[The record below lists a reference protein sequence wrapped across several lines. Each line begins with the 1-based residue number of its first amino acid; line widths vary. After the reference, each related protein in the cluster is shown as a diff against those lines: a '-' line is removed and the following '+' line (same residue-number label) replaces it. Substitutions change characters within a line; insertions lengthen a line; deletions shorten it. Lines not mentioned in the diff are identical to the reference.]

1 MISSFDP
8 STGHV
13 LMALGRNGKRDN
25 RLKELDK
32 LISMALIGAES
43 ASFVQRR
50 RILNL
55 VSGKW
60 QRSMPE
66 VLQALHLPMSRL
78 RELLAKR
85 FMQTYMVAFLGGMRH
100 VESKLPRWLLVE
112 LVKLAREDNSIPP
125 WNPRLPKH
133 GADGG
138 DSVRFWILEEAAK
151 RLASRS
157 ILTRSQW
164 DALEKT
170 ARERAFFVT
179 APISSDVI
187 GSIRDVMLEDLQDGT
202 SYQGFRKKIEERLEK
217 SPIGYGQLETVY
229 RTNMQAAFRD
239 GRETLLRNPIV
250 DSAFP
255 YQAYVAIHDARA
267 RHDHLRLEKL
277 GLNGTNVFRRDDP
290 VWDYFTPPWDYNCRC
305 GVNVLTIEDA
315 ARAGVEEARNWLRDG
330 QPPLNPQHRLNE
342 VLRSVTPNPNFGS
355 RGLVYA

>member
-8 STGHV
+8 STGHI

-50 RILNL
+50 RM
-55 VSGKW
+55 SGKW

-66 VLQALHLPMSRL
+66 VLQALHVPMSRL

-179 APISSDVI
+179 APNSSDVI
-187 GSIRDVMLEDLQDGT
+187 
-202 SYQGFRKKIEERLEK
+202 
-217 SPIGYGQLETVY
+217 
-229 RTNMQAAFRD
+229 
-239 GRETLLRNPIV
+239 
-250 DSAFP
+250 
-255 YQAYVAIHDARA
+255 
-267 RHDHLRLEKL
+267 
-277 GLNGTNVFRRDDP
+277 
-290 VWDYFTPPWDYNCRC
+290 
-305 GVNVLTIEDA
+305 
-315 ARAGVEEARNWLRDG
+315 
-330 QPPLNPQHRLNE
+330 
-342 VLRSVTPNPNFGS
+342 
-355 RGLVYA
+355 